1 MELGKT
7 QPRGLWKTMKGVVN
21 EEGFWAL
28 FSGVGPAALRQVIY
42 GGICLGFY
50 KPLRNLMYPDIKNED
65 LDFFKRLSVSL
76 ITGITGQSC
85 ALPLDLIKIRMQ
97 ADGRLKM
104 MGLQPRYENATHAFK
119 TIVREEGVSA
129 FFTGVSPTLIRA
141 GLLTVGGIACY
152 DTSKEWIIRHFHTS
166 EETTIG
172 RIINCTCASI
182 MSGILLMYVFI
193 VGFISTCMSNPFD
206 VVKTR
211 MMEQHQGK
219 QLYKSSLDCFIKVS
233 FKFK

>member
-1 MELGKT
+1 MQLQISTNAMNGTKT
-7 QPRGLWKTMKGVVN
+7 PTKGIWKTITGVVK

-50 KPLRNLMYPDIKNED
+50 KPLRSLMYPDVKNED

-76 ITGITGQSC
+76 ITGISGQSC
-85 ALPLDLIKIRMQ
+85 ALPLDLIKVRMQ

-104 MGLQPRYENATHAFK
+104 MGMQPRYKNATDAFF
-119 TIVREEGVSA
+119 TIIREEGVKA

-152 DTSKEWIIRHFHTS
+152 DTIKQWIMRLCHTS
-166 EETTIG
+166 DDTTLG
-172 RIINCTCASI
+172 RVFNCTAASVL
-182 MSGILLMYVFI
+182 SGMFVYYLVD
-193 VGFISTCMSNPFD
+193 N
-206 VVKTR
+206 
-211 MMEQHQGK
+211 
-219 QLYKSSLDCFIKVS
+219 
-233 FKFK
+233 

>member
-1 MELGKT
+1 MKKVYYLIVTQPFDLAKVRMQLQISSNAMNGTKT
-7 QPRGLWKTMKGVVN
+7 QTKGLWQIMKGVVKD
-21 EEGFWAL
+21 EGFWAL

-50 KPLRNLMYPDIKNED
+50 KPLRTLMYPDIKNED

-97 ADGRLKM
+97 SDGRLKM
-104 MGLQPRYENATHAFK
+104 MGLQPRYKNATDAFF
-119 TIVREEGVSA
+119 TIIREEGVKA

-152 DTSKEWIIRHFHTS
+152 DTSKEWIIRHLHTS
-166 EETTIG
+166 EETTFG
-172 RIINCTCASI
+172 RIINCTGASI
-182 MSGILLMYVFI
+182 VSGSLCY
-193 VGFISTCMSNPFD
+193 GCMIDRFYIN
-206 VVKTR
+206 
-211 MMEQHQGK
+211 
-219 QLYKSSLDCFIKVS
+219 LYE
-233 FKFK
+233 